1 MLKINQK
8 ASVALS
14 MVLNG
19 LMAVVVTIICVYLP
33 EWLRW
38 LLVVFD
44 KPAELLVPTLVTVY
58 FTAVLAYAAIVL
70 LFVLLNCIR
79 KGEVFTSKTVAIL
92 RAISWLFF
100 AAALCYLILGI
111 EFRVFGMLIAFVCAF
126 LGMILR
132 VVKNSFEK
140 AAEIKAENDFT
151 V

>member
-1 MLKINQK
+1 MLKIDQK

-19 LMAVVVTIICVYLP
+19 IMAVVIGVICACLP

-38 LLVVFD
+38 LLVIFE
-44 KPAELLVPTLVTVY
+44 KPEELFVPTLVTVY
-58 FTAVLAYAAIVL
+58 FTAVLAYVAIVL
-70 LFVLLNCIR
+70 LFILLNCIR
-79 KGEVFTSKTVAIL
+79 NGEVFTDKTVAIL
-92 RAISWLFF
+92 RVISWLFF
-100 AAALCYLILGI
+100 AAAFCYLALGI